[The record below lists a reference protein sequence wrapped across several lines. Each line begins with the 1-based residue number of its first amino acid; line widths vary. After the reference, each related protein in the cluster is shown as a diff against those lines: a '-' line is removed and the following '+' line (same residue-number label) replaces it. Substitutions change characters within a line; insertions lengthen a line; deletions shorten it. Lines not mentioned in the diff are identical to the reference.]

1 MLWKIFGC
9 KLSANVY
16 KPLGTSHKN
25 YIFSNENIAF
35 YKRYHKKKYERKT
48 FSFKHKFSRFSAFSV
63 CIIDSAVYTTLLWLY
78 WSAQMVWG
86 GLEAIERKNTLR
98 LCKKSVLFNFSQTL
112 LQRESFLKVSK
123 NDRVVVLHPFR
134 CWNFF
139 LFYFKR
145 LSLSLSCRF
154 YNNLPYFLVSQVA
167 TQLSEF

>member
-35 YKRYHKKKYERKT
+35 YKRYHKKNTSEKLFHLSINFRV
-48 FSFKHKFSRFSAFSV
+48 FSVFSV

-98 LCKKSVLFNFSQTL
+98 LCKKSALFNFSQTL

-134 CWNFF
+134 CRNFS

-145 LSLSLSCRF
+145 LSLVS
-154 YNNLPYFLVSQVA
+154 FL
-167 TQLSEF
+167 